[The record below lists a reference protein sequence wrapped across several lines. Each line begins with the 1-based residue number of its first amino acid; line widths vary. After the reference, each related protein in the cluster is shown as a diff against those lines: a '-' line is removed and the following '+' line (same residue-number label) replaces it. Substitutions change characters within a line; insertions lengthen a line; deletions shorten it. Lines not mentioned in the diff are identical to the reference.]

1 MNRRDRDRLKVLHGV
16 EKGHL
21 TQKQAGM
28 KLKLIPQAGMAAEYP
43 AEKHQVK
50 MSKESRLGDRK
61 MLMEAGVGSGSSG
74 GWRSGST
81 RTSGCGCRTVS

>member
-28 KLKLIPQAGMAAEYP
+28 QLNPIPQSGMAAEYR

-61 MLMEAGVGSGSSG
+61 MLMEAGVGSGRWS
-74 GWRSGST
+74 SGST
-81 RTSGCGCRTVS
+81 RASGCGSGTVT